1 MHLKLIIFI
10 CLYIYKDMEDLYD
23 YKIIHIDS
31 STATYN
37 SSTTHD
43 FYVSLAEPLRNVFKI
58 NIITSLVN
66 IPNSAT
72 TLNASL
78 EPIYIDFNNYNR
90 LISNYSKTI
99 NGIIYKNEMKFFD
112 SIIIENVLSQATGN
126 IYKNDYNSSD
136 SIYYLNPIEPQFN
149 RINIRLIDKNNDV
162 IPTVNITKFIMKI
175 GVYYNN
181 KKTTRI

>member
-1 MHLKLIIFI
+1 
-10 CLYIYKDMEDLYD
+10 MEDLYD

-37 SSTTHD
+37 SSSTHD
-43 FYVSLAEPLRNVFKI
+43 FYVSLTEPLRNVFKI

-66 IPNSAT
+66 IPTNNP
-72 TLNASL
+72 LNASL
-78 EPIYIDFNNYNR
+78 EPVYIDFNNYNR
-90 LISNYSKTI
+90 LISNYTKTI

-112 SIIIENVLSQATGN
+112 SIVIENVLSQASGN

-162 IPTVNITKFIMKI
+162 IPITNITKFIMKI